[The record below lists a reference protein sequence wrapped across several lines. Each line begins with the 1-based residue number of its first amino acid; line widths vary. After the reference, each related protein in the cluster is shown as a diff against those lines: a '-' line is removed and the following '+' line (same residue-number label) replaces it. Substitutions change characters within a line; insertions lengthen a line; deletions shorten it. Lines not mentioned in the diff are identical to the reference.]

1 MSVLSKLNERLT
13 ATGARITLATG
24 TMWVAIA
31 FAALALISLP
41 AVIRSGDVVIIV
53 AWVTQSFLQ
62 LVLLPIIIVGQ
73 NVQGVASEARSAAL
87 AVASDQRAAQTLADV
102 EQLLALQTSHIAAE
116 HDATREHITGLI
128 AALPTSPDLPEG
140 KTL

>member
-1 MSVLSKLNERLT
+1 MNRLQKLNERLT

-41 AVIRSGDVVIIV
+41 AVLSSGNVVVIV
-53 AWVTQSFLQ
+53 AWLTQSFLQ

-73 NVQGVASEARSAAL
+73 NVQGAASEARSAAL

-116 HDATREHITGLI
+116 HDATRDHITNLV
-128 AALPTSPDLPEG
+128 AALPAIPDLPEG